1 MKGEESSSKAEQGSK
16 TKETEHLISRCQ
28 IFAHLISRCE
38 NFAHPRPRCEILGP
52 KEEDFAHPYLKVR
65 NQFQGAKSVF
75 KVRISKNPFSHTTVE
90 GAKIFAL
97 CEILSWHTCANFAH
111 LKLIFARCETVC
123 ENFAHHYSRCENFA
137 HLLLKCEIF
146 SKKGAIF
153 AHPIP
158 RCEMDRSRCENFAR
172 PEEAFPP
179 PILTEHSHGEPP
191 WEPHLHLLFRPR
203 PFPHLRGK
211 FLLSADTPPGGHP
224 PNLCRQP
231 RKPTELRDL
240 FLDPPAK
247 RTKFSGPREP
257 SHAPQPEP
265 ATEEPR
271 IPVDMPP
278 EAIIRRPMIA
288 GPPIEGNLDCRDRSF
303 HSETYF
309 DIEALRQQPEL
320 RDSSDCCRG
329 LHNPTLIQFTIDGP
343 QGAIGARH
351 IAEALRIPYEPVF
364 QADFREWSSFSQSDM
379 VRILSRGTST
389 ASVLTRREL
398 PSGMLLID
406 VLLRANLFPLQHKVQ
421 RRGAILEALFRIS
434 EGYFFG
440 PHHLIMTSL
449 LHFEEKVH
457 RKKLQR
463 ADGIPLLFPR
473 LLCQILE
480 HLGYPEEPPYFAPE
494 GAPAV
499 HAPPELPRDEQIPQA
514 QQDEILTETPPPAPA
529 AHPSVHMPG
538 AIHSTSPITQGAPP
552 VVPAT
557 PAPPPSSEPTI
568 TVSLTEFR
576 GLERSL
582 RTLSTA
588 QDSIIHQMATIRAH
602 QDQIIAT
609 QAQHTTI
616 LHQIQQHLSMQTPL
630 GHDRS
635 APSEPLVPDEESL
648 PAEQPIPEEEI
659 RAEPS
664 HDPTHI

>member
-1 MKGEESSSKAEQGSK
+1 MAKTRGGHSASPSSP
-16 TKETEHLISRCQ
+16 T
-28 IFAHLISRCE
+28 
-38 NFAHPRPRCEILGP
+38 PRPHR
-52 KEEDFAHPYLKVR
+52 AAM
-65 NQFQGAKSVF
+65 GAAASPPVQAPA
-75 KVRISKNPFSHTTVE
+75 IPPSE
-90 GAKIFAL
+90 GEAPSQRRYPTRRPPTDPVPPVDQAT
-97 CEILSWHTCANFAH
+97 SP
-111 LKLIFARCETVC
+111 V
-123 ENFAHHYSRCENFA
+123 SR
-137 HLLLKCEIF
+137 
-146 SKKGAIF
+146 
-153 AHPIP
+153 
-158 RCEMDRSRCENFAR
+158 
-172 PEEAFPP
+172 
-179 PILTEHSHGEPP
+179 
-191 WEPHLHLLFRPR
+191 
-203 PFPHLRGK
+203 
-211 FLLSADTPPGGHP
+211 
-224 PNLCRQP
+224 
-231 RKPTELRDL
+231 
-240 FLDPPAK
+240 PPAK
-247 RTKFSGPREP
+247 RTKFSGPGEP

-265 ATEEPR
+265 PAEEPR
-271 IPVDMPP
+271 IPADIPLKTRYHM
-278 EAIIRRPMIA
+278 
-288 GPPIEGNLDCRDRSF
+288 EGLLTPRQFYYPRVVLDFYQSM
-303 HSETYF
+303 TT
-309 DIEALRQQPEL
+309 
-320 RDSSDCCRG
+320 RG
-329 LHNPTLIQFTIDGP
+329 LRNATLIQFTIDGR

-406 VLLRANLFPLQHKVQ
+406 VLLRANLFPLQHK
-421 RRGAILEALFRIS
+421 
-434 EGYFFG
+434 GYFFG

-457 RKKLQR
+457 QKKLQR

-480 HLGYPEEPPYFAPE
+480 HLGYPEEPRLERRRHCREDFSLDKWHHLVAYFAPQ

-499 HAPPELPRDEQIPQA
+499 PAPPELPRDEQIPQA

-529 AHPSVHMPG
+529 AHPSEHIPEP
-538 AIHSTSPITQGAPP
+538 IHPISPITSGGPP
-552 VVPAT
+552 VVRAT
-557 PAPPPSSEPTI
+557 PPPPPSSEPTVTI
-568 TVSLTEFR
+568 SLTQFR

-582 RTLSTA
+582 QTLSTA

-635 APSEPLVPDEESL
+635 APSEPLVPHEESL